1 MKKNISI
8 LAIAGVAAVAV
19 QLPSQANP
27 KKPYV
32 GAGYSL
38 NGLSGLTVMGR
49 VPVAESIS
57 IRPEV
62 AFTSF
67 GTLFGASGTYDFT
80 IPESKL
86 TPYAGIGFITLTG
99 NGYSGGGFTYG
110 VGADYEVSDSVVL
123 NAEVSLNGFTTLRIG
138 AGYEF

>member
-86 TPYAGIGFITLTG
+86 TPYAGIGFTG
-99 NGYSGGGFTYG
+99 VCGLMGYIDLQKPDLGRGTGFQ
-110 VGADYEVSDSVVL
+110 VSPML
-123 NAEVSLNGFTTLRIG
+123 LRT
-138 AGYEF
+138 AV